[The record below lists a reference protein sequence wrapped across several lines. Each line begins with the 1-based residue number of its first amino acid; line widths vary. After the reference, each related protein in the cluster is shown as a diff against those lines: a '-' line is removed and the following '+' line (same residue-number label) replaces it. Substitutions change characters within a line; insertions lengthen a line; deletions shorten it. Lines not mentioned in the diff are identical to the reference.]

1 MIEGYLTI
9 KEIAE
14 KWGVTR
20 RRVQTLCSQGRIPGA
35 TRFGHEW
42 AIPADVERPTD
53 GRVTNGAY
61 QKKKKKYP
69 KGE

>member
-1 MIEGYLTI
+1 MIEGYVTI

-20 RRVQTLCSQGRIPGA
+20 RRVETLCTEGRIPGA

-42 AIPADVERPTD
+42 AIPADN
-53 GRVTNGAY
+53 RVKSGAY
-61 QKKKKKYP
+61 KDWRKKHTKDI
-69 KGE
+69 EE